1 MKQKYNNQLRKRGG
15 KNLRNRCTSKS
26 QQPQMNKYQVLGA
39 SKSASLQELRGK
51 YQAKARETHPD
62 KQGRHTNES
71 QKAEAAKQFLAVQEA
86 WETLRDADLRQ
97 EYDSRLSLQE
107 AHVVVSDEVNA
118 DEMEYDQTD
127 EGSYSHE
134 CRCGEAYV
142 VSSAELREGF
152 DVVGCLGCSLYIR
165 VVGPS
170 SGITES
176 APENDP

>member
-1 MKQKYNNQLRKRGG
+1 M
-15 KNLRNRCTSKS
+15 
-26 QQPQMNKYQVLGA
+26 
-39 SKSASLQELRGK
+39 
-51 YQAKARETHPD
+51 HP
-62 KQGRHTNES
+62 S
-71 QKAEAAKQFLAVQEA
+71 
-86 WETLRDADLRQ
+86 
-97 EYDSRLSLQE
+97 LSLIQVATPYFYPQE
-107 AHVVVSDEVNA
+107 KPRPQSHCHAVICGRQVNA